1 MRAKERPT
9 GAQRR
14 APQEKTDDLQCSM
27 AAPPHS
33 GLWCSVQVGAPPTL
47 LPGALVDDSEVGT
60 FFVHLQVVQGRRAEH
75 SGRGWLQAKHSLL
88 GMLVT
93 VMARL
98 LLQMTSL

>member
-1 MRAKERPT
+1 M
-9 GAQRR
+9 
-14 APQEKTDDLQCSM
+14 
-27 AAPPHS
+27 
-33 GLWCSVQVGAPPTL
+33 
-47 LPGALVDDSEVGT
+47 
-60 FFVHLQVVQGRRAEH
+60 HLQVVQGRRAEH